1 MTTKFNVGDEVY
13 IKARVKSIEV
23 KKNGV
28 RYTVIDS
35 QKYTATYNE
44 DELASADVEDFR
56 RETADEIGDGC

>member
-1 MTTKFNVGDEVY
+1 MITKFNVGDEVY

-23 KKNGV
+23 RKNGI

-44 DELASADVEDFR
+44 DELASVEVEDFR
-56 RETADEIGDGC
+56 RENPSNGND